1 MEHEVFVPVPPTALR
16 RALGDP
22 TRVPDC
28 VPGLRAEPGPEPRT
42 APGGDGIAVHG
53 RLRLRAGSHTI
64 TYRGGLRLTAR
75 PDDSW
80 ALHISATEA
89 RGEGSVRARLSLT
102 LAEAEGGTRVRFAG
116 SGEVAG
122 RLLDEAGPQAAE
134 SALHRLLNRFA
145 ANMGR
150 AGDALVGEEAGETG
164 AGGPG
169 ATGPGVA
176 EPGVKAAGAGTGT
189 GAAAETGAETG
200 GEARAEAG
208 REAGTEEESGTAFGE
223 DAMTDGTD
231 RTSGAGEQPEGEGTE
246 GEAAAKRPENPGEA
260 VGAEGTGDAGNAGAA
275 EAVDDA
281 EPKGNAEPKD
291 AAEPVDSADAVED
304 TDAAQVVKDEA
315 DAAHPAKDE
324 ADAARDTP
332 APTDA
337 SEPGDTSERG
347 GTPEF
352 DDTPEPQGATE
363 PGDTPRA
370 RRGRSPRHRAGHPR
384 LRLRYRD
391 PAVLAGPRGGTARP
405 GGGGATG
412 RGRPCP
418 PDDDRPQRGRGRP
431 RAAPRPVRARSGRWP
446 GFRREHV
453 ALGRPRGGARRGLGG
468 GGGPRAAPQ
477 ALTAEARGAGA
488 GAVCAG
494 DLLGAPR
501 PA

>member
-53 RLRLRAGSHTI
+53 RLRLRTGSHTI

-80 ALHISATEA
+80 ALHVSATEA

-145 ANMGR
+145 ANVGR

-189 GAAAETGAETG
+189 GAAAETGAENG

-208 REAGTEEESGTAFGE
+208 REAGTEDESGTAFGE

-246 GEAAAKRPENPGEA
+246 GEAAAKRPAGPGEA
-260 VGAEGTGDAGNAGAA
+260 VGAEGTGDAENAGAA

-281 EPKGNAEPKD
+281 EPKDDAETKD
-291 AAEPVDSADAVED
+291 AAEPVDPADAAGD
-304 TDAAQVVKDEA
+304 A

-324 ADAARDTP
+324 ADDAGDTP
-332 APTDA
+332 AHTDA
-337 SEPGDTSERG
+337 SGPGDTSESG
-347 GTPEF
+347 
-352 DDTPEPQGATE
+352 DTPEPQGAPE
-363 PGDTPRA
+363 PGDAPE
-370 RRGRSPRHRAGHPR
+370 
-384 LRLRYRD
+384 
-391 PAVLAGPRGGTARP
+391 P
-405 GGGGATG
+405 GE
-412 RGRPCP
+412 
-418 PDDDRPQRGRGRP
+418 D
-431 RAAPRPVRARSGRWP
+431 
-446 GFRREHV
+446 
-453 ALGRPRGGARRGLGG
+453 
-468 GGGPRAAPQ
+468 
-477 ALTAEARGAGA
+477 
-488 GAVCAG
+488 
-494 DLLGAPR
+494 DLLGIVPDTPASVFDTEIPPSSLGREEGPLGPEEGEPPAEAAHARRTMIGRSAEEVDHAPPR
-501 PA
+501 GRYAPEAVGGPGSAANTLRWAAPVAALVVASAVVAGRALRRRH

>member
-53 RLRLRAGSHTI
+53 RLRLRAGSLTI

-80 ALHISATEA
+80 ALHVSATEA

-145 ANMGR
+145 ANVGR

-246 GEAAAKRPENPGEA
+246 GEAAAKRPEGPGEA

-281 EPKGNAEPKD
+281 EPKDDAEPVDDAEPKD
-291 AAEPVDSADAVED
+291 AAEPVDPADAAG
-304 TDAAQVVKDEA
+304 DAG
-315 DAAHPAKDE
+315 AAHPAKDE
-324 ADAARDTP
+324 ADDAGDTP

-337 SEPGDTSERG
+337 SGPGDTSESG
-347 GTPEF
+347 
-352 DDTPEPQGATE
+352 DTPEPQGAPE
-363 PGDTPRA
+363 PGDTPE
-370 RRGRSPRHRAGHPR
+370 
-384 LRLRYRD
+384 
-391 PAVLAGPRGGTARP
+391 P
-405 GGGGATG
+405 GE
-412 RGRPCP
+412 
-418 PDDDRPQRGRGRP
+418 D
-431 RAAPRPVRARSGRWP
+431 
-446 GFRREHV
+446 
-453 ALGRPRGGARRGLGG
+453 
-468 GGGPRAAPQ
+468 
-477 ALTAEARGAGA
+477 
-488 GAVCAG
+488 
-494 DLLGAPR
+494 DLLGIVPDTPASVFDTEIPPSSLGREEGPLGPEEGEPPAEAAHARRTMIGRSAEEVDHAPPR
-501 PA
+501 GRYAPEAVGGAGSAANTLRWAAPVAALVVASAVVAGRALRRRH

>member
-246 GEAAAKRPENPGEA
+246 GEAAAKRPEGPGEA
-260 VGAEGTGDAGNAGAA
+260 VGAEGTGEVGDAGAA
-275 EAVDDA
+275 EAVDD
-281 EPKGNAEPKD
+281 AEPKD
-291 AAEPVDSADAVED
+291 AAEPVDSADAAED

-337 SEPGDTSERG
+337 SEPGDT
-347 GTPEF
+347 
-352 DDTPEPQGATE
+352 PEPQGATE
-363 PGDTPRA
+363 PGDTPE
-370 RRGRSPRHRAGHPR
+370 
-384 LRLRYRD
+384 
-391 PAVLAGPRGGTARP
+391 P
-405 GGGGATG
+405 GE
-412 RGRPCP
+412 
-418 PDDDRPQRGRGRP
+418 D
-431 RAAPRPVRARSGRWP
+431 
-446 GFRREHV
+446 
-453 ALGRPRGGARRGLGG
+453 
-468 GGGPRAAPQ
+468 
-477 ALTAEARGAGA
+477 
-488 GAVCAG
+488 
-494 DLLGAPR
+494 DLLGIVPDTPASVFDTEIPPSSLGREEGPLGPEEGEPPAEAAHARRTMIGRSAEEVDHAPPR
-501 PA
+501 GRYAPEAVGGPGSAANTLRWAAPVAALVVASAVVAGRALRRRH

>member
-1 MEHEVFVPVPPTALR
+1 MRGDGVPTGGSGEAFGTRRVRKGRAWVGSPAMEHEVFVPVPPTALR

-246 GEAAAKRPENPGEA
+246 GEAAAKRPEGPGEA
-260 VGAEGTGDAGNAGAA
+260 VGAEGTGEVGDAGAA
-275 EAVDDA
+275 EAVDD
-281 EPKGNAEPKD
+281 AEPKD
-291 AAEPVDSADAVED
+291 AAEPVDSADAAED

-337 SEPGDTSERG
+337 SEPGDT
-347 GTPEF
+347 
-352 DDTPEPQGATE
+352 PEPQGATE
-363 PGDTPRA
+363 PGDTPE
-370 RRGRSPRHRAGHPR
+370 
-384 LRLRYRD
+384 
-391 PAVLAGPRGGTARP
+391 P
-405 GGGGATG
+405 GE
-412 RGRPCP
+412 
-418 PDDDRPQRGRGRP
+418 D
-431 RAAPRPVRARSGRWP
+431 
-446 GFRREHV
+446 
-453 ALGRPRGGARRGLGG
+453 
-468 GGGPRAAPQ
+468 
-477 ALTAEARGAGA
+477 
-488 GAVCAG
+488 
-494 DLLGAPR
+494 DLLGIVPDTPASVFDTEIPPSSLGREEGPLGPEEGEPPAEAAHARRTMIGRSAEEVDHAPPR
-501 PA
+501 GRYAPEAVGGPGSAANTLRWAAPVAALVVASAVVAGRALRRRH

>member
-53 RLRLRAGSHTI
+53 RLRLRAGSLTI

-80 ALHISATEA
+80 ALHVSATEA

-145 ANMGR
+145 ANVGR

-208 REAGTEEESGTAFGE
+208 REAGTGEESGTAFGE

-246 GEAAAKRPENPGEA
+246 GEAAAKRPEGPGEA
-260 VGAEGTGDAGNAGAA
+260 VGAEGTGDAENVGAA

-281 EPKGNAEPKD
+281 EPKDNAEPKDDAEPVDDAEPKD
-291 AAEPVDSADAVED
+291 AAEPVDPADAAG
-304 TDAAQVVKDEA
+304 DAGAAHVAKDEA
-315 DAAHPAKDE
+315 DADAAHVSKDEADTDAAHPAKDE
-324 ADAARDTP
+324 ADDAGGTP

-337 SEPGDTSERG
+337 SGPGDTSEAG
-347 GTPEF
+347 DAP
-352 DDTPEPQGATE
+352 E
-363 PGDTPRA
+363 PGDTPE
-370 RRGRSPRHRAGHPR
+370 
-384 LRLRYRD
+384 
-391 PAVLAGPRGGTARP
+391 P
-405 GGGGATG
+405 GE
-412 RGRPCP
+412 
-418 PDDDRPQRGRGRP
+418 D
-431 RAAPRPVRARSGRWP
+431 
-446 GFRREHV
+446 
-453 ALGRPRGGARRGLGG
+453 
-468 GGGPRAAPQ
+468 
-477 ALTAEARGAGA
+477 
-488 GAVCAG
+488 
-494 DLLGAPR
+494 DLLGIVPDTPASVFDTEIPPSSLGREEGPLGPEEGEPPAEAAHARRTMIGRSAEEVDHAPPR
-501 PA
+501 GRYAPEAVGGAGSAANTLRWAAPVAALVVASAVVAGRALRRRH